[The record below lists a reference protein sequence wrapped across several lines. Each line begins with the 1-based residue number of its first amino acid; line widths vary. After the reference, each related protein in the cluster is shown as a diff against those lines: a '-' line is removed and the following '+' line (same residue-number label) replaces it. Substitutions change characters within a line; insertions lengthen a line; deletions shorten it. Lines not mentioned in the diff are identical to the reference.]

1 LACTNN
7 NSTHHITFFD
17 GTASAGFANVR
28 SDNITHT
35 SDERTL
41 SDDTDHLS
49 HFSAGI
55 VGYIEPRPNLQH
67 K

>member
-1 LACTNN
+1 
-7 NSTHHITFFD
+7 
-17 GTASAGFANVR
+17 VR